1 MGLLIFFLKADKIET
16 FEAPIEKSHGRIV
29 KRICS
34 KITDISVLGILKDWK
49 DVEGVFAVRRIVSS
63 KHKTTDD
70 TNYYITS
77 LSETPE
83 NLLAITR
90 EHWKI
95 ESLHWML
102 DVVFSEDACRLQSD
116 DGQESLNAFR
126 KLAILLHRN
135 YLKAKGS
142 KQGAKSNM
150 LRCLIDEKLLLNLL
164 EIL

>member
-1 MGLLIFFLKADKIET
+1 MSALGNLKILEDWKGLKA
-16 FEAPIEKSHGRIV
+16 
-29 KRICS
+29 
-34 KITDISVLGILKDWK
+34 
-49 DVEGVFAVRRIVSS
+49 VFAIRRISSS
-63 KHKTTDD
+63 KHKTTEE

-90 EHWKI
+90 KHWKI

-116 DGQESLNAFR
+116 DGQESLSAFR

-135 YLKAKGS
+135 YLKTKGS
-142 KQGAKSNM
+142 KQSTKSSM